1 MNIRRLLLVAA
12 VFGGLS
18 QIVAQAQTAAGNWPA
33 RPIKLIVPTGPGAG
47 TDVIARVMAAELSKA
62 IGGSMYVE
70 NMPGASGLPAHQ
82 AAATADP
89 DGYTLLFS
97 NTSGLAI
104 NPTTFKKLPYD
115 PEKSFAMI
123 ALVADFAPQIVSVH
137 KSMPVQ
143 NLAELIKYVKANPG
157 KVSYGV
163 DATAG
168 AGVFTGRLLNR
179 RAQLD
184 MAEVPYRNAAQLV
197 QDAATGRVE
206 VLVSSII
213 AAQPFV
219 QTGDL
224 RQIAVSSGKRFP
236 GQPDL
241 ATIAETVP
249 GAVLDGW
256 FVLAAPAATPQPIV
270 ERLNKA
276 VKDFLNGADIQQRL
290 IALGLATSGTD
301 TPEKTAAFIR
311 QEQQTWR
318 NLANEIDVQQQ

>member
-1 MNIRRLLLVAA
+1 MKFRQLILAA
-12 VFGGLS
+12 ALFSGLS
-18 QIVAQAQTAAGNWPA
+18 QTPVLAQSSTGSWPA

-47 TDVIARVMAAELSKA
+47 TDVIARVMATEVSKA
-62 IGGSMYVE
+62 IGGSVYVE
-70 NMPGASGLPAHQ
+70 NMPGASGLLAHQ
-82 AAATADP
+82 AAATSDP

-115 PEKSFAMI
+115 PEKSFVMI

-137 KSMPVQ
+137 KSVPAQ
-143 NLAELIKYVKANPG
+143 NLGELIKYVKANPG

-236 GQPDL
+236 GLPDL
-241 ATIAETVP
+241 QTVAETIP

-256 FVLAAPAATPQPIV
+256 FVLAAPAGTPEPIV
-270 ERLNKA
+270 ARLNTA
-276 VKDFLNGADIQQRL
+276 VKDFLGGADIQQRL
-290 IALGLATSGTD
+290 IALGLATNGTD
-301 TPEKTAAFIR
+301 TPAKTAEFIR

-318 NLANEIDVQQQ
+318 NLAKEIDIPQQ

>member
-1 MNIRRLLLVAA
+1 MKIRHLMLALVVSA
-12 VFGGLS
+12 LS
-18 QIVAQAQTAAGNWPA
+18 QTIAHAQTSTGNWPA

-47 TDVIARVMAAELSKA
+47 TDVIARVMATELSKA

-115 PEKSFAMI
+115 PEKSFTMI
-123 ALVADFAPQIVSVH
+123 ALVADFAPQIVSVN
-137 KSMPVQ
+137 KSVPVQ

-179 RAQLD
+179 RAGLD

-224 RQIAVSSGKRFP
+224 HQIAVSSGKRFP
-236 GQPDL
+236 GLPDL

-256 FVLAAPAATPQPIV
+256 FVLAAPKGTPQPIV
-270 ERLNKA
+270 DRLNKA
-276 VKDFLNGADIQQRL
+276 VKDFLGGADIQQRL
-290 IALGLATSGTD
+290 IALGLATNGTD
-301 TPEKTAAFIR
+301 TPEKTAAFIQ
-311 QEQQTWR
+311 QEQQTWQK
-318 NLANEIDVQQQ
+318 LAKEIDIQQQ